1 MRLHRWGLVLVL
13 TGLYSRIFQTREML
27 NCAVASRNT
36 TVAQLCCLV
45 KTYSLTSWFSHSW
58 GQSWTGHFPKPQPLA
73 SGFPIPTG
81 GLFPDPQ
88 GYVQPWLMLAPVH
101 STLSPLY
108 TSTPISPPSPLWCIC
123 FLLCTQVPPYL
134 PPLLFDAYA
143 CSCGGLHVIVCAC
156 VCTAVHVEF
165 RDWHEESLISF
176 GFETRFLT
184 EPWCLWCS

>member
-36 TVAQLCCLV
+36 RVAQLCCLV

-88 GYVQPWLMLAPVH
+88 GYVQPWLVLAPVH

-123 FLLCTQVPPYL
+123 MLMWGF
-134 PPLLFDAYA
+134 A
-143 CSCGGLHVIVCAC
+143 CDCVCMCVHSCAC
-156 VCTAVHVEF
+156 GIQGLTWGILNLLWFWDSVSHWTMM
-165 RDWHEESLISF
+165 SLM
-176 GFETRFLT
+176 
-184 EPWCLWCS
+184 

>member
-36 TVAQLCCLV
+36 RVAQLCCLV

-73 SGFPIPTG
+73 SGFPIQEDCFQIPRVMCSRGWCWPLCT
-81 GLFPDPQ
+81 
-88 GYVQPWLMLAPVH
+88 VH
-101 STLSPLY
+101 
-108 TSTPISPPSPLWCIC
+108 
-123 FLLCTQVPPYL
+123 FLLCTQVPPFL

>member
-36 TVAQLCCLV
+36 RVAQLCCLV

-88 GYVQPWLMLAPVH
+88 GYVQPWLVLAPVH

-108 TSTPISPPSPLWCIC
+108 TSTPISPPLSSLMHMHAHVGVCMW
-123 FLLCTQVPPYL
+123 LCV
-134 PPLLFDAYA
+134 
-143 CSCGGLHVIVCAC
+143 HVCAQLC
-156 VCTAVHVEF
+156 MWNSGTDM
-165 RDWHEESLISF
+165 RN
-176 GFETRFLT
+176 
-184 EPWCLWCS
+184 P